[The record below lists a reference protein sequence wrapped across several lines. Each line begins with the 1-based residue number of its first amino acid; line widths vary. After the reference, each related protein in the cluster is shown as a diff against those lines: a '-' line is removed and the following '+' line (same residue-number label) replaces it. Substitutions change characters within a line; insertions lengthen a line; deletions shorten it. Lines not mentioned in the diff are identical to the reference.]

1 MNFVS
6 YSKLLKIICVSTTLK
21 GKKKQEVFVISKQYK
36 NNLKDE
42 TEQ

>member
-1 MNFVS
+1 MCIYNS
-6 YSKLLKIICVSTTLK
+6 ER
-21 GKKKQEVFVISKQYK
+21 KKKQEVFVISKQYK

>member
-1 MNFVS
+1 MCIYNS
-6 YSKLLKIICVSTTLK
+6 ERK
-21 GKKKQEVFVISKQYK
+21 KKKQEVFVISKQYK